1 VYRFVHILEN
11 GKDTRR
17 GKREK
22 GIMDILDGLQKLAG
36 NRVRVDEPLS
46 KHTSLRIGGPVSY
59 FLELRNIEEL
69 TNVVEFSQKE
79 NLDSFVLGEGTNVL
93 FSDKGFGG
101 LVVRLKGE
109 FEKFSI
115 EGNQVTAGA
124 GVKLNNLIEKSAK
137 RGLAGLEFASGIPG
151 SVGGAIVSNAG
162 TKMGWIGDV
171 TREIKILS
179 DGKVKILNKEEI
191 DFSYR
196 HCELPD
202 NAIVLEVKLGLK
214 NGRKSDIINE
224 IKKNVKERKK
234 NQPVSTLNAGCVFRN
249 PETCEAGKL
258 IESAGLKGARSGDAE
273 VSKKHANFIINC
285 GMAKAKDVYNLIE
298 KIRKTVKEK
307 FDIDLELELKV
318 VGEMDERDP
327 R

>member
-1 VYRFVHILEN
+1 
-11 GKDTRR
+11 
-17 GKREK
+17 
-22 GIMDILDGLQKLAG
+22 MDILNGLQKLVRS
-36 NRVRVDEPLS
+36 RVRVDEPLS
-46 KHTSLRIGGPVSY
+46 KHTSLRIGGPASY

-93 FSDKGFGG
+93 FSDEGFGG
-101 LVVRLKGE
+101 LIVQLKGE

-124 GVKLNNLIEKSAK
+124 GVKVNNLVEKLAK

-151 SVGGAIVSNAG
+151 SVGGAIVTNAG
-162 TKMGWIGDV
+162 TKMGSIDDV

-179 DGKVKILNKEEI
+179 AGEVKILNRKEI

-202 NAIVLEVKLGLK
+202 KAIILEAKLGLK
-214 NGRKSDIINE
+214 NGKKSDIINK
-224 IKKNVKERKK
+224 IKESLKQRKR

-249 PETCEAGKL
+249 PETYEAGKL
-258 IESAGLKGARSGDAE
+258 IETAGLKGARFGDAE

-285 GMAKAKDVYNLIE
+285 GRAKAKDVYNLIE

-307 FDIDLELELKV
+307 FDIDLKLELRIIGK
-318 VGEMDERDP
+318 GMKG
-327 R
+327 

>member
-1 VYRFVHILEN
+1 
-11 GKDTRR
+11 
-17 GKREK
+17 
-22 GIMDILDGLQKLAG
+22 MDLLDGLQKLAG

-46 KHTSLRIGGPVSY
+46 KHTSLRIGGPASY

-93 FSDKGFGG
+93 FSDEGFGG
-101 LVVRLKGE
+101 LVVQLKGE
-109 FEKFSI
+109 FEKLSI

-124 GVKLNNLIEKSAK
+124 GVKVNNLVEKLAK

-151 SVGGAIVSNAG
+151 SVGGAIVTNAG
-162 TKMGWIGDV
+162 TRMGWIGDV
-171 TREIKILS
+171 VKEIKIFS
-179 DGKVKILNKEEI
+179 DGKVKILNREEI

-202 NAIVLEVKLGLK
+202 KAIVLEVKLGLK
-214 NGRKSDIINE
+214 NGKKSDIINK
-224 IKKNVKERKK
+224 IKESLKERKR

-258 IESAGLKGARSGDAE
+258 IETAGLKGVRFGDAE

-285 GMAKAKDVYNLIE
+285 GRAKAKDVYNLIE

-318 VGEMDERDP
+318 VGKGMKG
-327 R
+327 

>member
-1 VYRFVHILEN
+1 
-11 GKDTRR
+11 
-17 GKREK
+17 
-22 GIMDILDGLQKLAG
+22 MDILDGLQKLVG
-36 NRVRVDEPLS
+36 NRARVDEPLS
-46 KHTSLRIGGPVSY
+46 KHASLRIGGPASY

-93 FSDKGFGG
+93 FSDDGFGG
-101 LVVRLKGE
+101 LVVQLKGE

-124 GVKLNNLIEKSAK
+124 GVKLATLVEKLAK

-151 SVGGAIVSNAG
+151 SLGGAIVINAG
-162 TKMGWIGDV
+162 TKMGSIGDV
-171 TREIKILS
+171 TREIKIFS
-179 DGKVKILNKEEI
+179 DGRVKILNRKEI
-191 DFSYR
+191 NFSYR

-202 NAIVLEVKLGLK
+202 KAIVLEVKLGLK
-214 NGRKSDIINE
+214 NGKKNDIINR
-224 IKKNVKERKK
+224 IKESLKQRKK

-249 PETCEAGKL
+249 PEACEAGKL
-258 IESAGLKGARSGDAE
+258 IETAGLKGARFGDAE

-285 GMAKAKDVYNLIE
+285 GRAKAKDVCNLIE

-307 FDIDLELELKV
+307 FDINLELELKI
-318 VGEMDERDP
+318 VGEMDERGT
-327 R
+327 